1 MTTVRRVRRIIR
13 KIDPWTVLKV
23 ASVFNVVAALGIVLG
38 LVMFWSVLTA
48 AGIPDRIVDVLVRIT
63 LLEEGENPFVN
74 TERFL
79 RAAVFGSIVWAVLST
94 GLMTLAAVMYNL
106 ISDVVG
112 GVEIVVLEESLVPI
126 AAPANPPAPRRWAPA
141 APNGAKNEPSESPT
155 LRPKKSPPSRR
166 LGKRP
171 PRNWVWSG
179 SPYPPRLAATRPMP
193 SARARYRSGT
203 SQTLTMPAGGSS
215 ATPAARQIADRNR

>member
-23 ASVFNVVAALGIVLG
+23 SSLFNLVAALGIVLG

-48 AGIPDRIVDVLVRIT
+48 AGIPDRITDILVRIT
-63 LLEEGENPFVN
+63 LLDEGETPFAN

-79 RAAVFGSIVWAVLST
+79 RAAVFASVVWAVLST

-112 GVEIVVLEESLVPI
+112 GVEVVVLEETL
-126 AAPANPPAPRRWAPA
+126 APVAMAPPPAPRRWTPAP
-141 APNGAKNEPSESPT
+141 PNG
-155 LRPKKSPPSRR
+155 
-166 LGKRP
+166 G
-171 PRNWVWSG
+171 
-179 SPYPPRLAATRPMP
+179 
-193 SARARYRSGT
+193 ARADEAAAET
-203 SQTLTMPAGGSS
+203 PTEEVPAL
-215 ATPAARQIADRNR
+215 